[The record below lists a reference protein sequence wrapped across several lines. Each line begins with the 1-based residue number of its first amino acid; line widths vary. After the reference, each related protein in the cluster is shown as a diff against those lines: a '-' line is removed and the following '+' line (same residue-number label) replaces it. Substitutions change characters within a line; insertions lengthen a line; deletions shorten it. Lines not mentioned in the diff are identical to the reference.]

1 VVLPE
6 LGFSK
11 ADSDSFHT
19 SYRPAMP
26 RPASTLRFE
35 SKPEP
40 ADIESR
46 ERAWVERIR
55 AGDYAAFDSMFSAYA
70 DPLAAFV
77 YGLLKSREDAQEVVQ
92 DLFLWIWEHRD
103 RWEFPGQLRSYLYRA
118 ARNRAIS
125 RIRHRRVE
133 NYFQLRS
140 ETHASEVPTRRT
152 AVLPEAPDRLEA
164 ADLSA
169 CVSRAISEL
178 PERARQVFLLIR
190 QHHMSYAPAAE
201 VMQIS
206 PKTVENHMA
215 RAFAGLRAALGDWK

>member
-1 VVLPE
+1 
-6 LGFSK
+6 
-11 ADSDSFHT
+11 
-19 SYRPAMP
+19 MP
-26 RPASTLRFE
+26 RPTATLRIE
-35 SKPEP
+35 DAREP

-46 ERAWVERIR
+46 ERAWVELVR
-55 AGDYAAFDSMFSAYA
+55 AGDYAAFDSMFNTYA

-103 RWEFPGQLRSYLYRA
+103 RWEVPGQLRSYLYRA

-133 NYFQLRS
+133 NFFQLRS
-140 ETHASEVPTRRT
+140 ETQAREVPTRRT
-152 AVLPEAPDRLEA
+152 AVLPDAPDRLEA
-164 ADLSA
+164 AELSV
-169 CVSRAISEL
+169 CVSRALSEL
-178 PERARQVFLLIR
+178 PERARQVFLLVR
-190 QHHMSYAPAAE
+190 QHHLSYAQAAE

-215 RAFAGLRAALGDWK
+215 RAFAGLRAALGDWR